1 MMISILPLDS
11 AHVPVSFA
19 VFLGW
24 YGTEGHPMLPEAF
37 SGVQSSQT
45 VISLPLPRDRSWKNA
60 FCRLEIQR
68 SGGAI
73 MRMNFKSEA
82 YNHIVLLRPIFYM
95 HQTFILRQNIY
106 FVHTFISC
114 PKEPQVLLSNHCKI
128 FGITVRWWRGRGII
142 TWI

>member
-24 YGTEGHPMLPEAF
+24 YGTEGHPRLPEAF

-45 VISLPLPRDRSWKNA
+45 VISLPLPRVRSWKNA
-60 FCRLEIQR
+60 VCTLKIQR
-68 SGGAI
+68 SGAAI
-73 MRMNFKSEA
+73 IRIIFKSEA
-82 YNHIVLLRPIFYM
+82 YIHIVFLHVPKMCFKTKHIFCSHLYFLTKRAPS
-95 HQTFILRQNIY
+95 TFIYPLQDLWD
-106 FVHTFISC
+106 HSALM
-114 PKEPQVLLSNHCKI
+114 K
-128 FGITVRWWRGRGII
+128 GRGII